1 MPGFRQACRDI
12 GDETLMKHIL
22 FRRLSLFSFF
32 GLMFTLLWWILLA
45 PHSENYP
52 TGAVLILLV
61 VPLLFPM
68 RGILYGKPYTHAW
81 AGYLMLFYL
90 AHGITELYSG
100 DAHFI
105 YPLLEIIFSILF
117 FGSSI
122 IYIRLNAKLRDSSQ

>member
-1 MPGFRQACRDI
+1 MNVKLFRQ
-12 GDETLMKHIL
+12 
-22 FRRLSLFSFF
+22 LSLISFF
-32 GLMFTLLWWILLA
+32 GLMFSLLWWILLA

-90 AHGITELYSG
+90 AHGIAELYSG
-100 DAHFI
+100 DAYFI
-105 YPLLEIIFSILF
+105 YPLLEIVFSTLF
-117 FGSSI
+117 FISSI
-122 IYIRLNAKLRDSSQ
+122 IYIRLNAKLRHSSQ